1 MQQEQ
6 QILVQLL
13 SASDRIPEL
22 ICKYLQ
28 EVPFL
33 RQFDQTQGHGFM
45 KKLAALVQFKIYQ
58 QDEIILEQGRP
69 VNSLYLFM
77 YGLIGKH
84 QTKRDKNYEIV
95 QEKNAIGEIYFLT
108 RQACKYWISAL
119 KPSLICYVTK
129 DNFYK
134 IVKKKNITMSLL
146 NELLQYPFFSQL
158 SISFIEQ
165 ICQKS
170 QTVNYINHQ
179 IVFDIDQEANS
190 WYIVLQGEFQILFQH
205 QKKFYPLILLSQGD
219 YFGEIEIV
227 QKSMRQYRI
236 QCISNEATLLEINK
250 LSFSQLMIYDS
261 QFKIMINQNIQ
272 NRINSY
278 DEIIKQNILTLSIP
292 LSSRRSRSKMHLKSI
307 HLKIK
312 STDTSIEPNVQ
323 EFQSEREKALLNLM
337 ESKIVKKESK
347 KTLYQ
352 RLREQNPRLL
362 QFLEKM
368 EEIKQ
373 SQQKQQTS
381 KKFELIKQ
389 LPSIQS
395 NPLVDSIQ
403 SYSHTPLFSF
413 KGDSPIRIRQ
423 LTKSRNQNSNSSVH
437 TLQQTQEILTNMGQ
451 GKYFKLLFHKKET

>member
-13 SASDRIPEL
+13 SVSDRIPEL
-22 ICKYLQ
+22 ICKFLQ
-28 EVPFL
+28 EVTFL
-33 RQFDQTQGHGFM
+33 RQFDETQGQGFM
-45 KKLAALVQFKIYQ
+45 RKLAGLVQFKIFQ

-69 VNSLYLFM
+69 VNSLYIFM
-77 YGLIGKH
+77 YGQVGKL
-84 QTKRDKNYEIV
+84 QNKRDKNFEVV
-95 QEKNAIGEIYFLT
+95 QEKTAIGEIYFLT
-108 RQACKYWISAL
+108 RQACKFWFQAL
-119 KPSLICYVTK
+119 KSSLICYVTK

-146 NELLQYPFFSQL
+146 NELLQYPFFTQL

-170 QTVNYINHQ
+170 QTVNYLNHQ
-179 IVFDIDQEANS
+179 IVFDIDQDANS
-190 WYIVLQGEFQILFQH
+190 WYIVIQGEFVVLYQH
-205 QKKFYPLILLSQGD
+205 QKKYFPLILLSQGD

-227 QKSMRQYRI
+227 QKMQRQYRI

-250 LSFSQLMIYDS
+250 QSFQQLMIYDQ
-261 QFKIMINQNIQ
+261 QFKIMIHQNIL

-278 DEIIKQNILTLSIP
+278 HEIIKQNILTLSIP
-292 LSSRRSRSKMHLKSI
+292 LSSKRSRSKIHLKSI

-312 STDTSIEPNVQ
+312 STETSVEPNVQ
-323 EFQSEREKALLNLM
+323 EFQSEREKALLNLL
-337 ESKIVKKESK
+337 ESKIVKKENK

-352 RLREQNPRLL
+352 RLRQQNPRLL

-368 EEIKQ
+368 EEVKQ
-373 SQQKQQTS
+373 SQYKQQQQ
-381 KKFELIKQ
+381 KRFEQIKQ
-389 LPSIQS
+389 LPSIQL
-395 NPLVDSIQ
+395 NLMIHSIQ
-403 SYSHTPLFSF
+403 SYSQIPLLSF
-413 KGDSPIRIRQ
+413 KGDSPIKIRQ
-423 LTKSRNQNSNSSVH
+423 LSKSRNKNNNSSVH